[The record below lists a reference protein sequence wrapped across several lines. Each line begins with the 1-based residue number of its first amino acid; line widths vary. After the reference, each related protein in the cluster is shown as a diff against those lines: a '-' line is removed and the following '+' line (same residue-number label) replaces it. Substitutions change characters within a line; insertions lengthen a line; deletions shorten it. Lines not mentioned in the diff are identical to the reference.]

1 LQQNEVDLRKACSDL
16 SLYDPDFKKIKDL
29 DRIEYPDPGSQE
41 LNALYNLL
49 FWTVG
54 GQRIFSTSQDRGYEI
69 FFFASLRMHHPS
81 ITSCPKGNK

>member
-1 LQQNEVDLRKACSDL
+1 MQKKEVDVRKACSNL

-49 FWTVG
+49 FWVAD
-54 GQRIFSTSQDRGYEI
+54 GQRIFSASQDRGYEI
-69 FFFASLRMHHPS
+69 FFFTHLFSLYS
-81 ITSCPKGNK
+81 